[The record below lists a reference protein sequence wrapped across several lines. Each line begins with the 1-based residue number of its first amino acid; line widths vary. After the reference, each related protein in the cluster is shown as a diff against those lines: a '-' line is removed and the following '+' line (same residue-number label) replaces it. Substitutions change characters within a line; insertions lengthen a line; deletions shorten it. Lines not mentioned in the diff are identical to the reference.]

1 MSWTWWAY
9 NHSEPILTLALKTN
23 FQEGVLIKFGSL
35 LLRKFHIFISA
46 QNATFSLPW
55 KSCHTWFFWLKWF
68 DQDLSKG
75 LRWVGKYNLS
85 QHGYTLNSKKFF
97 CKAPKPCHGAGP
109 AQIHTI
115 LKYTENTCTGTPENT
130 VVVSFNSEK
139 MPLTRLLIPE
149 KNPIV

>member
-68 DQDLSKG
+68 DQDLLKG

-115 LKYTENTCTGTPENT
+115 LKYTENTCTGTP
-130 VVVSFNSEK
+130 
-139 MPLTRLLIPE
+139 
-149 KNPIV
+149 